1 MTGLFLLLAGIAVL
15 LAVVIVALWRI
26 TNLLAVLLQSAG
38 ASRHT
43 LRQLLDVERE
53 RERRRL
59 SSDHE
64 NGPTN

>member
-53 RERRRL
+53 RER
-59 SSDHE
+59 
-64 NGPTN
+64 T